1 MTVDKN
7 KGILLYQIAGF
18 DMEEYLCLYRNNV
31 REKDIVEYEAFVP
44 LADFLY
50 TTGKIDE
57 ETWKKRKVEE
67 QSMAEGATTHKKTQR
82 GVFKS
87 TERIIEKCQ
96 YLQDAIIRMATSKKD
111 TMTFSLSSSILKSV
125 IGHEYKRMIEVFIE
139 MGILAIGSDFGND
152 EVSTYTYYKKGEY
165 STLYTLLRDDFETVR
180 SLNSNIR
187 KYKEKTKQ
195 EYEKIRALA
204 TTEAANRYGQNFA
217 DQYNASL
224 RKIKIADEHGLD
236 KYIAQTVRDNPKGQ
250 YYYNY
255 VKESLT
261 DKNKAITRID
271 NAGRIYHCLTNL
283 DREVKPFLNI
293 DFMLDCKNSHP
304 VLFNYFI
311 FRAHKIGYEASYRIT
326 EFLKSRK
333 RFEAE
338 GIPFS
343 LTRQGHVLK
352 KGLID
357 AIDLG
362 LLTDVHHSDIEK
374 MEEDE
379 AVYIW
384 LTSRGEL
391 WDEIAKANPQFSR
404 DEIKVEMFKQVFYS
418 HRADVRQT
426 VKPFAY
432 RFKKTFPNVFKLIST
447 WKKQKQDEGV
457 KAFMDEHKLV
467 VKDPSVSL
475 SVAMMH
481 IEACI
486 FTTILKKT
494 YSKRW
499 NALHIHDCI
508 VIPQDGNKNH
518 PTIEQVRSIMEDVYK
533 DFGLCPTFS

>member
-1 MTVDKN
+1 MMADKN
-7 KGILLYQIAGF
+7 KGILLYQIIGF
-18 DMEEYLCLYRNNV
+18 DMEQYVRLYRDNV

-44 LADFLY
+44 MADFLHN
-50 TTGKIDE
+50 TGKIDD
-57 ETWKKRKVEE
+57 ETWRKRKAEE
-67 QSMAEGATTHKKTQR
+67 QAMMEGTPIHKKTQR

-87 TERIIEKCQ
+87 TEKIIEKCQ

-111 TMTFSLSSSILKSV
+111 TMTFSLSSAILKAV
-125 IGHEYKRMIEVFIE
+125 IGHEYKRMIEVFIN
-139 MGILAIGSDFGND
+139 MGILELGSDFGND
-152 EVSTYTYYKKGEY
+152 EVNRYEYYKKGEY
-165 STLYTLLRDDFETVR
+165 STLYTLLREDFETVR

-236 KYIAQTVRDNPKGQ
+236 KYVAQTVRDNPKGQ

-255 VKESLT
+255 VIESLT

-271 NAGRIYHCLTNL
+271 TAGRIYHCLTNL
-283 DREVKPFLNI
+283 DRQVKQFLNI

-311 FRAHKIGYEASYRIT
+311 FTKHKIDCKASFKIT
-326 EFLKSRK
+326 EFLKTREK
-333 RFEAE
+333 LDTPE
-338 GIPFS
+338 IS
-343 LTRQGHVLK
+343 LSLEKQGYFLK
-352 KGLID
+352 SGLEI
-357 AIDLG
+357 ALNMG
-362 LLTDVHHSDIEK
+362 LLTGVHHSDIEK
-374 MEEDE
+374 LEEDE
-379 AVYIW
+379 VLYIW

-391 WDEIAKANPQFSR
+391 WDEVAKANPKFSR

-418 HRADVRQT
+418 HTGDTRKT

-432 RFKKTFPNVFKLIST
+432 QFKKIFPSVF
-447 WKKQKQDEGV
+447 
-457 KAFMDEHKLV
+457 KLV
-467 VKDPSVSL
+467 VKWKKRKQEESIKYFMEEHKLIAKEPSASL
-475 SVAMMH
+475 SIAMMH

-486 FTTILKKT
+486 FTTILKKI